1 MVKADPVVLRAF
13 SKTLYGKGG
22 KTIRKLA
29 DGELGF
35 IVLNC
40 EATASTPEEM
50 KVLIAAYKAGGRFA
64 GCEVLQVKRGDL
76 GENFTIPYACGSDV
90 KTIELMVLDD
100 QFRPANLK
108 ILLAQ

>member
-1 MVKADPVVLRAF
+1 MNARRICLTISVLVFCLALTATAF
-13 SKTLYGKGG
+13 
-22 KTIRKLA
+22 
-29 DGELGF
+29 GE
-35 IVLNC
+35 
-40 EATASTPEEM
+40 TASTPEEL

-90 KTIELMVLDD
+90 KPIELMVLDD